1 MVVIIDRTELSN
13 DQRVELYEEGVTWI
27 VQKALPGAR
36 VAQEIK
42 LDAAA
47 TQLLDFLL
55 LGMVQN
61 HVTFVNGQAARAE

>member
-1 MVVIIDRTELSN
+1 MAVIIDRMELSN

-27 VQKALPGAR
+27 VQAAVPGAR

-47 TQLLDFLL
+47 ATRLLDFLL
-55 LGMVQN
+55 LYEEQLVRWRDG
-61 HVTFVNGQAARAE
+61 HTP